1 MSLQKKIFQEK
12 ILTKINR
19 LFTPSSIAVYGNSSE
34 HNETPEETACEPS
47 TIYGCT
53 KVYLELL
60 GAYYKKKHG
69 LDFRSIRYPGPF
81 SAAKPGGGTTDYV
94 TLMMYDAIEK
104 GKHVCYLSE
113 DTFMPMI
120 HGEDLIQ
127 GTVIIF
133 QATPN
138 QLLGR
143 FHWRAS

>member
-1 MSLQKKIFQEK
+1 M
-12 ILTKINR
+12 NR
-19 LFTPSSIAVYGNSSE
+19 LFTPSSIAVYGTSSE

-94 TLMMYDAIEK
+94 TLMMYDAIET
-104 GKHVCYLSE
+104 GKYECYLSE

-127 GTVIIF
+127 ATVTF
-133 QATPN
+133 SQAK
-138 QLLGR
+138 
-143 FHWRAS
+143 F